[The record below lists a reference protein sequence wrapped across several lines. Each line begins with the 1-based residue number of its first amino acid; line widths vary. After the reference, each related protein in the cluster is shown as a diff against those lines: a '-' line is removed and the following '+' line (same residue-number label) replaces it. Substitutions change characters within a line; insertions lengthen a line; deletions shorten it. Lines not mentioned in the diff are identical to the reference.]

1 MYGIFTYI
9 YPKNDTN
16 VGKYSIHGASGY
28 DQNFLPRKFST
39 FPDFE
44 IDTRRVYR
52 FAVVE
57 QTIYLEESNSLKGG
71 GSNQD

>member
-1 MYGIFTYI
+1 MEYLPTFT
-9 YPKNDTN
+9 PKNDTN